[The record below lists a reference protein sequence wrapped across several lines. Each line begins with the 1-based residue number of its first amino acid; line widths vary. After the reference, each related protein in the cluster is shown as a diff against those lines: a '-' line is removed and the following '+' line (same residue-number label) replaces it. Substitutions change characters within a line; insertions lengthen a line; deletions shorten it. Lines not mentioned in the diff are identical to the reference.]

1 MRFEVAED
9 HFVVV
14 GGNLPKGGDR
24 GFWARSTDRETL
36 LWWENDEWKSVAEEK
51 GRARSTKKHQ
61 QIHADNPKMKTKN

>member
-36 LWWENDEWKSVAEEK
+36 L
-51 GRARSTKKHQ
+51 
-61 QIHADNPKMKTKN
+61 